1 MAYVNMTKDFSS
13 VKMNI
18 PGLKVTKRQ
27 VVAIL
32 LAACVGLPVFYILQK
47 RLGMDLTTSVLG
59 IMMSGGPVAF
69 VILFKKDGLG
79 MEKHIRYFYEAHFTR
94 NSDRPYR
101 TDNLYG
107 LLLEEEQLKKEVE
120 RIVFR
125 GKSEEE
131 IKKIKESG
139 IATEVRIGNKKIMVP
154 LKGPIDPKVKKELE
168 KAVRKAKVKGS
179 IPETA
184 QDTIPYKI
192 PYEDG
197 IFESADGYFTQ
208 TIAYEDVNYELL
220 DNDPKNIL
228 FERWCSLLNY
238 FEPEI
243 HFQFNYGNMELDQKS
258 YAKNFE
264 LKSQDDRF
272 DLVRKEY
279 SDMQVDK
286 FSKGTNNL
294 NKERYL
300 TYGIHATD
308 YKSAKIKL
316 NKISKQIESK
326 LKRLGSKS
334 RLLDGY
340 ERLELLFRIFH
351 PATTETLLWNWDMP
365 VRTGLSS
372 KDFIAPDSF
381 SFKSGPELNAT
392 RYFRVGDR
400 IGAVSYIQIFASD
413 MEDRIIADMLS
424 LNSNLWITIH
434 ADNIPRKEA
443 LNIAKNN
450 VINIQAMIQS
460 EQKDAVKSGYDMD
473 LLPPELRT
481 YKDAG
486 DKLYSDLQRKD
497 EKLFNAVI
505 TVVQTAKT
513 RKELE
518 NNIFEL
524 NGILASYQCRLIRLD
539 NRQEQGYMSSLPL
552 GLDNIEVKRTFTTTD
567 MAIFIP
573 FTTKELFSSNYSR
586 MLTLLY
592 ANPGTVLSYGRCQT
606 PLLNLIVLRDIAY
619 ETFKSEP
626 FWQIEATYQK
636 GFKGTLIDTETGKTY
651 RSVQKEAAES
661 ILSSLAGK
669 PGIVL
674 DYQSEEKSQK
684 APQLLNL
691 AELQTVMG
699 KKYGFPPDKTLT
711 IAQKLYEDYKIM
723 SYPRTDSQFLT
734 NDLFNEIK
742 EHLKVCDFGIF
753 REFIRKI
760 DFESITMDKAYFN
773 NNKVS
778 DHHALIP
785 TINADMESI
794 YAKLPDDERH
804 CFNEVV
810 CRLIAI
816 FLSPYRYESVNIKV
830 QIDEKIFSSSGTTI
844 RELGYKAINKLLSEN
859 KKMGIKESSELQI
872 LPEMNK
878 GDSVKVDGLSLS
890 EGKTKPP
897 SRYTPGTIIQ
907 LMKKYKIGTSATS
920 ASIITTLLN
929 RGFINLEKGK
939 YISTSLGREL
949 INIIPDEL
957 KSPNL
962 TIQFE
967 ENLQKVNSGELSKEQ
982 FLQEI
987 DERIMENLKKFQESG
1002 NKKKLGSENVPLKC
1016 PLCGRDIRR
1025 GKTKSGKINWY
1036 CTGYAEETP
1045 CNFKLWQEIS
1055 GKKLT
1060 EQNAA
1065 DLLQGKRTA
1074 VIQGF
1079 VSKSSGNKFSAALR
1093 LKEDGSIEFL
1103 FPATKSKNRRN
1114 GGK

>member
-27 VVAIL
+27 VAAFA
-32 LAACVGLPVFYILQK
+32 LAACVGIPVFYVLQK

-94 NSDRPYR
+94 NSERPYR

-131 IKKIKESG
+131 INRIKESG
-139 IATEVRIGNKKIMVP
+139 IATEVKIGNKKIMVP
-154 LKGPIDPKVKKELE
+154 LKGPIDQKVKRELE

-208 TIAYEDVNYELL
+208 TVAYEDVNYELL

-228 FERWCSLLNY
+228 FERWCSLINY

-243 HFQFNYGNMELDQKS
+243 HFQFNYGNMELDQKR

-316 NKISKQIESK
+316 NKINKQIESK

-552 GLDNIEVKRTFTTTD
+552 GLDSIEVKRTFTTTD

-573 FTTKELFSSNYSR
+573 FTTKELFSSNGQYYGMNTLSNNVVMVNRKQLVNPNGLVFGMPGFGKTFFIKREILDMYLKTTDDRLIIDPEGEYKWLVKLLGGQIIKVALNSDVYINPMEINLTASNEDDRDYDPVSAKCNFIVSMCELILGNNACLGKKEVAVIDEACKRVYHKFEQNPVSENMPVLEDLYNELRDMKGEKKIIGLDLSIALSR
-586 MLTLLY
+586 YIT
-592 ANPGTVLSYGRCQT
+592 GSLSYFNHRSNVDINSRLVCFDLKEMNSNQRDLT
-606 PLLNLIVLRDIAY
+606 MLII
-619 ETFKSEP
+619 
-626 FWQIEATYQK
+626 Q
-636 GFKGTLIDTETGKTY
+636 DTIWN
-651 RSVQKEAAES
+651 RVAA
-661 ILSSLAGK
+661 
-669 PGIVL
+669 
-674 DYQSEEKSQK
+674 
-684 APQLLNL
+684 N
-691 AELQTVMG
+691 
-699 KKYGFPPDKTLT
+699 
-711 IAQKLYEDYKIM
+711 
-723 SYPRTDSQFLT
+723 
-734 NDLFNEIK
+734 
-742 EHLKVCDFGIF
+742 
-753 REFIRKI
+753 
-760 DFESITMDKAYFN
+760 
-773 NNKVS
+773 
-778 DHHALIP
+778 
-785 TINADMESI
+785 
-794 YAKLPDDERH
+794 
-804 CFNEVV
+804 
-810 CRLIAI
+810 
-816 FLSPYRYESVNIKV
+816 
-830 QIDEKIFSSSGTTI
+830 
-844 RELGYKAINKLLSEN
+844 RELG
-859 KKMGIKESSELQI
+859 
-872 LPEMNK
+872 
-878 GDSVKVDGLSLS
+878 
-890 EGKTKPP
+890 
-897 SRYTPGTIIQ
+897 RYTWV
-907 LMKKYKIGTSATS
+907 
-920 ASIITTLLN
+920 
-929 RGFINLEKGK
+929 
-939 YISTSLGREL
+939 
-949 INIIPDEL
+949 D
-957 KSPNL
+957 
-962 TIQFE
+962 
-967 ENLQKVNSGELSKEQ
+967 
-982 FLQEI
+982 I
-987 DERIMENLKKFQESG
+987 DEFHLLLRSPITAAYSVEIWKRFRKWG
-1002 NKKKLGSENVPLKC
+1002 GIP
-1016 PLCGRDIRR
+1016 
-1025 GKTKSGKINWY
+1025 
-1036 CTGYAEETP
+1036 TGITQNIKDLFRSPEIQNILDTT
-1045 CNFKLWQEIS
+1045 NFM
-1055 GKKLT
+1055 
-1060 EQNAA
+1060 
-1065 DLLQGKRTA
+1065 
-1074 VIQGF
+1074 
-1079 VSKSSGNKFSAALR
+1079 
-1093 LKEDGSIEFL
+1093 
-1103 FPATKSKNRRN
+1103 
-1114 GGK
+1114 